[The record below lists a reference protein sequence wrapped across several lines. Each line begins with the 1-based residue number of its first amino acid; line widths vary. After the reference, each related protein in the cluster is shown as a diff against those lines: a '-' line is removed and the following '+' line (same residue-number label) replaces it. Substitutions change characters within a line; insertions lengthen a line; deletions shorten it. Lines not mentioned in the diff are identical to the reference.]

1 MTSYLGAYSITKGLY
16 ALLDITYPSLSTP
29 PRPSPL
35 STKEDSLIPQ
45 ATLKIAITQFAVF
58 AAVFAGS
65 LFMQKRLS
73 NTLILKKK
81 EEMVSKGDGVRLNR
95 LSPTLK
101 SNFKTKTPKEFT
113 ESPQL
118 SINSQLSDEEDKAN
132 YQSFVHI
139 SKDHQSEIIRGK
151 IN

>member
-1 MTSYLGAYSITKGLY
+1 
-16 ALLDITYPSLSTP
+16 
-29 PRPSPL
+29 
-35 STKEDSLIPQ
+35 
-45 ATLKIAITQFAVF
+45 
-58 AAVFAGS
+58 
-65 LFMQKRLS
+65 
-73 NTLILKKK
+73 
-81 EEMVSKGDGVRLNR
+81 MVSKGDGVRLNR

-132 YQSFVHI
+132 YQSFVYI
-139 SKDHQSEIIRGK
+139 SKDYQSEIIRGK